1 MREEERGSP
10 LQAPGI
16 TAPAIRRQR
25 PVRSSIPRIATATA
39 AHVMCRT
46 AWRPSSPCGPVS
58 QGTLPPPTTAQV
70 APAPRISAAPHRL
83 EPWQPPQHHPPHLH
97 CASRS
102 CTAHPGCT
110 CPICPHGAPS
120 TIPAHY
126 YAQCQITMLAT
137 GWDSMLLMRYLPEI
151 TTAYQILLSCPYA
164 WPHALLV
171 WLVRLVAFNN
181 IAIKA
186 PTLALASCADPARL
200 ELLQLSRAGC
210 SRSHACWDGWTAPI
224 TRRHRCLS

>member
-1 MREEERGSP
+1 
-10 LQAPGI
+10 
-16 TAPAIRRQR
+16 
-25 PVRSSIPRIATATA
+25 
-39 AHVMCRT
+39 
-46 AWRPSSPCGPVS
+46 
-58 QGTLPPPTTAQV
+58 
-70 APAPRISAAPHRL
+70 
-83 EPWQPPQHHPPHLH
+83 
-97 CASRS
+97 
-102 CTAHPGCT
+102 
-110 CPICPHGAPS
+110 
-120 TIPAHY
+120 
-126 YAQCQITMLAT
+126 MLAT

>member
-10 LQAPGI
+10 LQSPGI
-16 TAPAIRRQR
+16 TAPANPSPTPCQKQHPPHRHCNS
-25 PVRSSIPRIATATA
+25 RSCHVPHSLAALIPLWPRLPR
-39 AHVMCRT
+39 H
-46 AWRPSSPCGPVS
+46 
-58 QGTLPPPTTAQV
+58 PPPTTAQV

-137 GWDSMLLMRYLPEI
+137 GWDSMLLMRYPGLADI
-151 TTAYQILLSCPYA
+151 YGRIYGRIYMLFHVISMLRLRIL
-164 WPHALLV
+164 
-171 WLVRLVAFNN
+171 F
-181 IAIKA
+181 
-186 PTLALASCADPARL
+186 
-200 ELLQLSRAGC
+200 
-210 SRSHACWDGWTAPI
+210 
-224 TRRHRCLS
+224 